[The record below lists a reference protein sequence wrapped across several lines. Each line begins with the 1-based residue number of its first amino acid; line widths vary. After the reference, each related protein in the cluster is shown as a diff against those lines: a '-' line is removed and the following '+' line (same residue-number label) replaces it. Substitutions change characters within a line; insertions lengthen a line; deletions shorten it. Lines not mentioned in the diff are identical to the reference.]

1 MKESEIPA
9 SILGF
14 ATTNYGMENS
24 KKLQQNES
32 WHLWKRKQKDWKF
45 CLISKNNFTYNDA
58 ISLYPDENLVTQAF
72 SQVRSGGTWTP
83 VDCIPQVKGKYAYIT
98 IGAS

>member
-1 MKESEIPA
+1 
-9 SILGF
+9 
-14 ATTNYGMENS
+14 METP
-24 KKLQQNES
+24 KKLKQNES
-32 WHLWKRKQKDWKF
+32 RHLLKRKHKNWKF
-45 CLISKNNFTYNDA
+45 CLINENYLTYNDA